1 LTAYPNAEWAESL
14 KNEPQ
19 LSALFLKEIILKTVD
34 RFSSFSEKS
43 TSEGRLS
50 VGNAMNLLK
59 TYYSD
64 SNNPI
69 TVQQWNENQNLIKF
83 EIETAGEY
91 SLEIFDLMGRLRE
104 KRNYNFNIPGQ
115 YRDFIDAR
123 SRKNEILIARLSF
136 KNGKR
141 IGVVKF

>member
-1 LTAYPNAEWAESL
+1 MS
-14 KNEPQ
+14 
-19 LSALFLKEIILKTVD
+19 
-34 RFSSFSEKS
+34 
-43 TSEGRLS
+43 
-50 VGNAMNLLK
+50 
-59 TYYSD
+59 YYSN

-69 TVQQWNENQNLIKF
+69 TVQQWDEDKTLIKF

-104 KRNYNFNIPGQ
+104 KRNYNFDIPGQ
-115 YRDFIDAR
+115 YRDFIDAT
-123 SRKNEILIARLSF
+123 SRKNEILIARLSL